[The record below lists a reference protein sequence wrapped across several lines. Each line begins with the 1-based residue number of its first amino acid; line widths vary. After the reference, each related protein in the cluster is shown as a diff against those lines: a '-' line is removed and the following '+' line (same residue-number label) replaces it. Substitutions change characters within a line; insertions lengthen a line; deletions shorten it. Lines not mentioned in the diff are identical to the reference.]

1 MENLIIKGTV
11 DTPRVEFFDSGELLV
26 EGKSCPVAVTRFYEP
41 LFVWVTAL
49 KAEKANININLE
61 YINSAS
67 VKKLLDLLKVL
78 DANRNVREIVINW
91 HYEEGDDDTL
101 ETGQIFEEM
110 LLRARFYY
118 HEYSEAA

>member
-1 MENLIIKGTV
+1 MENLIIKSSI
-11 DTPRVEFFDSGELLV
+11 DTPKVEFFENGELLI
-26 EGKSCPVAVTRFYEP
+26 EGKSCPVAVTRFFEP
-41 LFVWVTAL
+41 LFSWIAGL
-49 KAEKANININLE
+49 RAEKVNFTINLE

-67 VKKLLDLLKVL
+67 VKRILDLLKIL
-78 DANRNVREIVINW
+78 DANRNVKEIVINW
-91 HYEEGDDDTL
+91 HYEEGDDDAL

>member
-1 MENLIIKGTV
+1 MENLIIKATI
-11 DTPRVEFFDSGELLV
+11 DTPRVEFLNSGELLL
-26 EGKSCPVAVTRFYEP
+26 EGKSCPVTVTRFYEP

-49 KAEKANININLE
+49 RAEKVNLNINLE

-67 VKKLLDLLKVL
+67 VKKILDLLKVL

-91 HYEEGDDDTL
+91 HYEEGDDDNL

-110 LLRARFYY
+110 LLKARFYY

>member
-1 MENLIIKGTV
+1 
-11 DTPRVEFFDSGELLV
+11 
-26 EGKSCPVAVTRFYEP
+26 
-41 LFVWVTAL
+41 L
-49 KAEKANININLE
+49 KVNLE

-67 VKKLLDLLKVL
+67 VKKILDLLKVL

>member
-1 MENLIIKGTV
+1 MENLIIKGTI
-11 DTPRVEFFDSGELLV
+11 DTPRVEFLNSGELLL
-26 EGKSCPVAVTRFYEP
+26 EGKSCPVTVTRFYEP

-49 KAEKANININLE
+49 RAEKVNLTINLE

-67 VKKLLDLLKVL
+67 VKKILDLLKVL

-91 HYEEGDDDTL
+91 HYEEGDDDNL

-110 LLRARFYY
+110 LLRARFFY

>member
-1 MENLIIKGTV
+1 MENLIIKSTI
-11 DTPRVEFFDSGELLV
+11 DTPRVEFFDSGELLI
-26 EGKSCPVAVTRFYEP
+26 EGKSCPVTVTRFYEP

-49 KAEKANININLE
+49 KAEKVNLNVNLE

-118 HEYSEAA
+118 HEYSEAV

>member
-1 MENLIIKGTV
+1 MENLIIKSTI
-11 DTPRVEFFDSGELLV
+11 DTPRVEFLNNGELLL
-26 EGKSCPVAVTRFYEP
+26 EGKSCPVVVTRFYEP

-49 KAEKANININLE
+49 RAEKVNLNINLE

-67 VKKLLDLLKVL
+67 VKKILDLLKVL

-91 HYEEGDDDTL
+91 HYEEGDDDNL